1 MMLDLVIIGSLIV
14 VAGALGFRSVELLP
28 PETLV
33 LVNNLAGLR
42 WVTSGFTALIL
53 GLPAGLILQGAYRRL
68 ERRLRQWPIEVILTR
83 AVGLVLG
90 LLLANL
96 LLAPLFVLP
105 IPAGLGWLKPLAA
118 VVTSISLSYV
128 GVVAADTHGAAL
140 LRLLSPNTVQPMLLA
155 EGTLRPAA
163 SKLLDSSVIIDGRIE
178 PILATQFLEG
188 QLIIP
193 RFVLAELQALADS
206 SNDQRR
212 SRGRKGLEL
221 LKRLQQHYPQRLVI
235 HSADYPDL
243 DTVDAK
249 LVRLAQE
256 LNAMLLTNDYGL
268 NQVAS
273 VQNVTVLNI
282 NELAQALRALYL
294 PGDTLDLK
302 ILKEG
307 KEPSQ
312 GIGYLDDGTMVV
324 VEQGRAHIGGELPVV
339 VTGALQTSA
348 GRMIFARP
356 KTSLK
361 T

>member
-1 MMLDLVIIGSLIV
+1 
-14 VAGALGFRSVELLP
+14 
-28 PETLV
+28 
-33 LVNNLAGLR
+33 
-42 WVTSGFTALIL
+42 
-53 GLPAGLILQGAYRRL
+53 
-68 ERRLRQWPIEVILTR
+68 
-83 AVGLVLG
+83 
-90 LLLANL
+90 
-96 LLAPLFVLP
+96 
-105 IPAGLGWLKPLAA
+105 
-118 VVTSISLSYV
+118 
-128 GVVAADTHGAAL
+128 
-140 LRLLSPNTVQPMLLA
+140 
-155 EGTLRPAA
+155 
-163 SKLLDSSVIIDGRIE
+163 
-178 PILATQFLEG
+178 
-188 QLIIP
+188 
-193 RFVLAELQALADS
+193 LQALADS

-221 LKRLQQHYPQRLVI
+221 LNRLQQRYPQRLVI

-282 NELAQALRALYL
+282 NELAQALRALYV
-294 PGDTLDLK
+294 PGDTLYLK

-312 GIGYLDDGTMVV
+312 GVGYLDDGTMVV
-324 VEQGRAHIGGELPVV
+324 VEQGRAHIGDELPVV
-339 VTGALQTSA
+339 VTGALQTSV

-356 KTSLK
+356 KASLK

>member
-1 MMLDLVIIGSLIV
+1 MMLDIVIIGSLMV
-14 VAGALGFRSVELLP
+14 VAGALGFRSIELLP
-28 PETLV
+28 PETLMPV
-33 LVNNLAGLR
+33 SNLAGLR
-42 WVTSGFTALIL
+42 WVTSGFAALIL
-53 GLPAGLILQGAYRRL
+53 GLPAGVILQGAYRRL
-68 ERRLRQWPIEVILTR
+68 EQRLRQWPIEVILTR

-105 IPAGLGWLKPLAA
+105 IPVGLEWLKPLAA

-128 GVVAADTHGAAL
+128 GVTAADTHGSAL

-178 PILATQFLEG
+178 AILATQFLEG

-193 RFVLAELQALADS
+193 RFVLAELQTLADS

-221 LKRLQQHYPQRLVI
+221 LNRLQQRYPQRLVI
-235 HSADYPDL
+235 HRADYADV

-273 VQNVTVLNI
+273 MQNVTVLNV
-282 NELAQALRALYL
+282 NELAQAMRALYL

-312 GIGYLDDGTMVV
+312 GVGYLDDGTMVV
-324 VEQGRAHIGGELPVV
+324 VEQGRAHIGDELPVV
-339 VTGALQTSA
+339 VTGALQTTA

-356 KTSLK
+356 KASLK

>member
-1 MMLDLVIIGSLIV
+1 MLDVVIIVSLLLA
-14 VAGALGFRSVELLP
+14 AGALGFQSVEWLP
-28 PETLV
+28 PETLAPV
-33 LVNNLAGLR
+33 QNVTGLR
-42 WVTSGFTALIL
+42 WVLSGFSALIL
-53 GLPAGLILQGAYRRL
+53 GLPLGVMVQGAYRRL
-68 ERRLRQWPIEVILTR
+68 ERRLRQWPIERVLTQ

-90 LLLANL
+90 LLVANL

-105 IPAGLGWLKPLAA
+105 IPVGLGWLKPLAA
-118 VVTSISLSYV
+118 VVTSLALGYV
-128 GVVAADTHGAAL
+128 GISVADTHGPAL

-155 EGTLRPAA
+155 EGTLQPAT
-163 SKLLDSSVIIDGRIE
+163 SKVLDSSVIIDGRIE

-188 QLIIP
+188 QLIVP

-221 LKRLQQHYPQRLVI
+221 LKRLQQTYPQRLVI

-243 DTVDAK
+243 HTVDAK

-268 NQVAS
+268 NQVAT
-273 VQNVTVLNI
+273 VQNVKVLNI
-282 NELAQALRALYL
+282 NELAQALRALYQ

-312 GIGYLDDGTMVV
+312 GVGYLEDGTMVV
-324 VEQGRAHIGGELPVV
+324 VEQGRAYIGDQLPVV
-339 VTGALQTSA
+339 VTGSLQTSA

>member
-1 MMLDLVIIGSLIV
+1 MLDIIIIGSLIL

-28 PETLV
+28 PETLMPV
-33 LVNNLAGLR
+33 SNLAGLR
-42 WVTSGFTALIL
+42 WVISGFAALIL
-53 GLPAGLILQGAYRRL
+53 GLPAGVILQGAYRRL
-68 ERRLRQWPIEVILTR
+68 EQRLRQWPIEVILTR
-83 AVGLVLG
+83 AVGLVVG

-96 LLAPLFVLP
+96 LLAPLFILP
-105 IPAGLGWLKPLAA
+105 IPVGLEWLKPLAA
-118 VVTSISLSYV
+118 VVTSLSLSYV
-128 GVVAADTHGAAL
+128 GVTAADIHGPAL

-178 PILATQFLEG
+178 AILATQFLEG

-193 RFVLAELQALADS
+193 RFVLAELQTLADS

-221 LKRLQQHYPQRLVI
+221 LKRLQQNYPQRLVI

-312 GIGYLDDGTMVV
+312 GVGYLDDGTMVV
-324 VEQGRAHIGGELPVV
+324 VEQGRAYIGDELPVV

-356 KTSLK
+356 KASLK

>member
-1 MMLDLVIIGSLIV
+1 LV
-14 VAGALGFRSVELLP
+14 
-28 PETLV
+28 
-33 LVNNLAGLR
+33 
-42 WVTSGFTALIL
+42 
-53 GLPAGLILQGAYRRL
+53 
-68 ERRLRQWPIEVILTR
+68 
-83 AVGLVLG
+83 
-90 LLLANL
+90 
-96 LLAPLFVLP
+96 
-105 IPAGLGWLKPLAA
+105 
-118 VVTSISLSYV
+118 
-128 GVVAADTHGAAL
+128 
-140 LRLLSPNTVQPMLLA
+140 A
-155 EGTLRPAA
+155 EGTLRPAT

-178 PILATQFLEG
+178 AILATQFLEG

-221 LKRLQQHYPQRLVI
+221 LNRLQQRYPQRLVI

-282 NELAQALRALYL
+282 NELAQALRALYV

-312 GIGYLDDGTMVV
+312 GVGYLDDGTMVV
-324 VEQGRAHIGGELPVV
+324 VEQGRAHIGDELPVV

-356 KTSLK
+356 KASLK

>member
-1 MMLDLVIIGSLIV
+1 MLDVVIIVSLLVI
-14 VAGALGFRSVELLP
+14 AGALGFQSVEWLP
-28 PETLV
+28 PETLAPV
-33 LVNNLAGLR
+33 QNVTGLR
-42 WVTSGFTALIL
+42 WVLSGFAALIVGLPL
-53 GLPAGLILQGAYRRL
+53 GLIVQGAYRRL
-68 ERRLRQWPIEVILTR
+68 ERQLRQWPIEVVLTR

-90 LLLANL
+90 LLVANL

-105 IPAGLGWLKPLAA
+105 IPGGLGWLKPLAA
-118 VVTSISLSYV
+118 VVTSLALAYV
-128 GVVAADTHGAAL
+128 GMSTADTHGPAL
-140 LRLLSPNTVQPMLLA
+140 LRLISPNTVQPMLLA
-155 EGTLRPAA
+155 EGTLQPAA
-163 SKLLDSSVIIDGRIE
+163 SKILDSSVIIDGRIE

-188 QLIIP
+188 QLIVP
-193 RFVLAELQALADS
+193 RFVLAELQGLADS

-212 SRGRKGLEL
+212 QRGRKGLEL
-221 LKRLQQHYPQRLVI
+221 LRRLQQTYPQRLVI

-268 NQVAS
+268 NQVAT
-273 VQNVTVLNI
+273 VQGVQVLNL
-282 NELAQALRALYL
+282 NDLAQALRAMYQ

-312 GIGYLDDGTMVV
+312 GVGYLEDGTMVV
-324 VEQGRAHIGGELPVV
+324 VEQGRDYIGGQLPVV

-356 KTSLK
+356 KASLK

>member
-1 MMLDLVIIGSLIV
+1 MLDLVIIVSVIL
-14 VAGALGFRSVELLP
+14 VAGALGFQSVEWLP
-28 PETLV
+28 PETLEPVQNV
-33 LVNNLAGLR
+33 LGLR
-42 WVTSGFTALIL
+42 WVLSGFAALIV
-53 GLPAGLILQGAYRRL
+53 GLPVGVMVQGAYRRL
-68 ERRLRQWPIEVILTR
+68 ERQLRQWPIELVLTR

-90 LLLANL
+90 LLVANL

-118 VVTSISLSYV
+118 VVTSLALSYV
-128 GVVAADTHGAAL
+128 GMSVADTHGPSL
-140 LRLLSPNTVQPMLLA
+140 LRLISPNSVQSMLLA
-155 EGTLRPAA
+155 EGTLQPAA
-163 SKLLDSSVIIDGRIE
+163 SKILDSSVIIDGRIE

-188 QLIIP
+188 QLIVP

-221 LKRLQQHYPQRLVI
+221 LKRLQQNYSQRLVI

-243 DTVDAK
+243 ETVDAK

-268 NQVAS
+268 NQVAT
-273 VQNVTVLNI
+273 VQGVRVLNI
-282 NELAQALRALYL
+282 NDLAQALRVLYQ

-312 GIGYLDDGTMVV
+312 GVGYLEDGTMVV
-324 VEQGRAHIGGELPVV
+324 VEQGRAHIGDQLPVV

>member
-1 MMLDLVIIGSLIV
+1 LV
-14 VAGALGFRSVELLP
+14 
-28 PETLV
+28 
-33 LVNNLAGLR
+33 
-42 WVTSGFTALIL
+42 
-53 GLPAGLILQGAYRRL
+53 
-68 ERRLRQWPIEVILTR
+68 
-83 AVGLVLG
+83 
-90 LLLANL
+90 
-96 LLAPLFVLP
+96 
-105 IPAGLGWLKPLAA
+105 
-118 VVTSISLSYV
+118 
-128 GVVAADTHGAAL
+128 
-140 LRLLSPNTVQPMLLA
+140 A
-155 EGTLRPAA
+155 EGTLRPAT

-178 PILATQFLEG
+178 AILATQFLEG

-212 SRGRKGLEL
+212 NRGRKGLEL
-221 LKRLQQHYPQRLVI
+221 LNRLQQRYPQRLII

-312 GIGYLDDGTMVV
+312 GIGYLEDGTMVV
-324 VEQGRAHIGGELPVV
+324 VEQGRAHIGDELPVV